1 MNGLSNEERR
11 AFAAR
16 FARNLIRARRVAGVS
31 QEELGFLSSIHRTE
45 VGMLERGQ
53 RIPKLDTTMKIAGA
67 LHVPITDLV
76 DGLTWNS
83 PALPRGSFE
92 PSPETSSEPHR

>member
-16 FARNLIRARRVAGVS
+16 FARNLIRARRAAGVS
-31 QEELGFLSSIHRTE
+31 QEELGFLASIHRTE
-45 VGMLERGQ
+45 VGMVERGQ
-53 RIPKLDTTMKIAGA
+53 RIPKLDTVMKICGA

-76 DGLTWNS
+76 DGLTWHS
-83 PALPRGSFE
+83 PPLPRGSFDQ
-92 PSPETSSEPHR
+92 SE